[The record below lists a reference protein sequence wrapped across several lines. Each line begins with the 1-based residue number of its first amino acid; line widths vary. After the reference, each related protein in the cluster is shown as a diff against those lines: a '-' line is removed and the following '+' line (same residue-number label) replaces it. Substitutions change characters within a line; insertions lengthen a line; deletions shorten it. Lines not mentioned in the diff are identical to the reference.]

1 MDKYQE
7 KLMVS
12 AAPHAVSPVDTT
24 RVMCTVLIALIP
36 TFVVGVYQFGVRAL
50 ILTAVCIAASVVF
63 EYLFNMI
70 TKKEQTIGDL
80 SAVLTGVLFA
90 MNLPSGLPFWM
101 AVVGCFMA
109 IVVFKQLF
117 GGIGQNIVNPAVTA
131 RVFMFIA
138 FASEMTTWPI
148 ARGQKLAPD
157 LAPDAVTAATPLGEL
172 SHGSAI
178 TASNMDL
185 FLGNVGGCIG
195 EVSALAILIGGIFLI
210 WRKIITWHIPVCV
223 LGTIFIVGLIWG
235 ATSASGMG
243 ALNGAIF
250 HVCAGGAML
259 GAFFCAT
266 DYVTSPTS
274 AMGKIIYGIGVGL
287 FTMLIRVFASYPEGM
302 SFAILLMNILTVYID
317 RFCEKQYI
325 KKYAAEKGGKK

>member
-1 MDKYQE
+1 MDNYRD

-12 AAPHAVSPVDTT
+12 AAPHAVSPQNTS
-24 RVMCTVLIALIP
+24 RVMATVLIALIP
-36 TFVVGVYQFGVRAL
+36 TFAVGVYQFGYRVL
-50 ILTAVCIAASVVF
+50 ILTAVCIASSVVF
-63 EYLFNMI
+63 EYLFNKV
-70 TKKEQTIGDL
+70 TKRQQTIADL

-90 MNLPSGLPFWM
+90 MNLPSSLPYWM
-101 AVVGCFMA
+101 AIVGCFMA
-109 IVVFKQLF
+109 IVVFKLLF
-117 GGIGQNIVNPAVTA
+117 GGIGQNLTNPAVTA
-131 RVFMFIA
+131 IVFMFIA
-138 FASEMTTWPI
+138 FASDMTTWPI
-148 ARGQKLAPD
+148 ARGAKRAAD

-185 FLGNVGGCIG
+185 FLGNVGGCLG

-210 WRKIITWHIPVCV
+210 WRKIITWHIPVSV

-235 ATSASGMG
+235 ATSESGMG
-243 ALNGAIF
+243 ALNGALF
-250 HVCAGGAML
+250 DMFAGGAML

-274 AMGKIIYGIGVGL
+274 SMGKIIYGIGIGL

-302 SFAILLMNILTVYID
+302 SFAILLMNILTVFID

-325 KKYAAEKGGKK
+325 KKYADEKGGKK